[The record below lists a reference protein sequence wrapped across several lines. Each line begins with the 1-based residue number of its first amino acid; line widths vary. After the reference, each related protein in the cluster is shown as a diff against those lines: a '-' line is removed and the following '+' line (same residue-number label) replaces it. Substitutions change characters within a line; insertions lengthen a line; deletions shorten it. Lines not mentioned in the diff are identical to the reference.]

1 MPLSMP
7 RLKNPTGW
15 LAAGEGFR
23 KALHSLPDGSFK
35 LFAYLSLQAD
45 RRTGRVQAT
54 HTELAAALNKSRRT
68 IGIYATE
75 LRRKGVCSIC
85 PANNQHSKTIF
96 QIRDD
101 YWPYQGEPG
110 IEKELTSYVAAIR
123 ESFIALGCTTGRF
136 GSGDVR
142 TAENLERRGIPR
154 ETVQDAM
161 LMGACRKYA
170 SWLNGGKSEPI
181 GSLSYFKA
189 LVAEMQD
196 QPLPPGYRE
205 YFNMQARKLA
215 LIWKQQSWMEH
226 RVRNAIVA
234 RDEGDF

>member
-1 MPLSMP
+1 
-7 RLKNPTGW
+7 
-15 LAAGEGFR
+15 
-23 KALHSLPDGSFK
+23 
-35 LFAYLSLQAD
+35 
-45 RRTGRVQAT
+45 
-54 HTELAAALNKSRRT
+54 
-68 IGIYATE
+68 
-75 LRRKGVCSIC
+75 
-85 PANNQHSKTIF
+85 
-96 QIRDD
+96 
-101 YWPYQGEPG
+101 
-110 IEKELTSYVAAIR
+110 
-123 ESFIALGCTTGRF
+123 
-136 GSGDVR
+136 
-142 TAENLERRGIPR
+142 
-154 ETVQDAM
+154 M

-205 YFNMQARKLA
+205 YFNMQAEKLA